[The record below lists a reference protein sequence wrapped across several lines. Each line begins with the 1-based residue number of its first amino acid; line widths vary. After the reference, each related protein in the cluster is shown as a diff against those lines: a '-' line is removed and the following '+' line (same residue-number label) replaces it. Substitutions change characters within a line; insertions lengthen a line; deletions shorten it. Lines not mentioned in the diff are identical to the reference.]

1 MKIRSKSVRTR
12 TITTGIIA
20 IVGILLLLSSC
31 AGKSNP
37 VVTVNTATATSGRLI
52 KPVEF
57 SGILTPYQTVNVY
70 SQQTGHATQVTVS
83 VGDKVKA
90 GQLLVKIDSRE
101 LNAQLAEAEAS
112 MRSVEDQASQAQ
124 VGISTAKANLE
135 LAQKS
140 YDRISA
146 LYKTQAVPKNQM
158 DDAQNKLELA
168 QSAYQNAKTQYQLLS
183 GSGLAQAKARI
194 ELIQVQISNT
204 TIDSPIDGVV
214 TNKNVN
220 PGELVTTGSPVMT
233 VADTSTLKLQGTVSQ
248 DAVPLMSLGQKVQ
261 VSVDGLP
268 NVKYEGTITQ
278 IGPVAVSTGQYFPVV
293 VSLENNGSLLAGMT
307 AMSSFSL
314 TAPQSLVIPASA
326 VQKDGH
332 DSYVYVVKNGTVTRT
347 RVEVGIQNSTD
358 VAVANG
364 LAAGDTVAT
373 SNVDTLQ
380 NGMAVA
386 ATN

>member
-20 IVGILLLLSSC
+20 IVGILVLLSSC

-57 SGILTPYQTVNVY
+57 SGILTPDQTVNVY

-83 VGDKVKA
+83 VGDKVEA

-124 VGISTAKANLE
+124 VGISTAKANLD

-140 YDRISA
+140 FDRISA

-158 DDAQNKLELA
+158 DDVQNKLELA
-168 QSAYQNAKTQYQLLS
+168 QSAYQNAQKQYQLLS

-204 TIDSPIDGVV
+204 TIASPIDGVV

-220 PGELVTTGSPVMT
+220 PGELVTTGAPVMT

-248 DAVPLMSLGQKVQ
+248 DAVPLMSMGQKVQ
-261 VSVDGLP
+261 VRVDGLP

-293 VSLENNGSLLAGMT
+293 VSLKNNGSLLAGMT
-307 AMSSFSL
+307 AMSSFNL
-314 TAPQSLVIPASA
+314 TAP
-326 VQKDGH
+326 
-332 DSYVYVVKNGTVTRT
+332 
-347 RVEVGIQNSTD
+347 
-358 VAVANG
+358 
-364 LAAGDTVAT
+364 
-373 SNVDTLQ
+373 
-380 NGMAVA
+380 
-386 ATN
+386 

>member
-20 IVGILLLLSSC
+20 IVGILVLLSSC

-57 SGILTPYQTVNVY
+57 SGILTPDQTVNVY

-124 VGISTAKANLE
+124 VGISTAKANLD

-140 YDRISA
+140 FDRISA

-158 DDAQNKLELA
+158 DDVQNKLELA
-168 QSAYQNAKTQYQLLS
+168 QSAYQNAQKQYQLLS

-204 TIDSPIDGVV
+204 TIASPIDGVV

-220 PGELVTTGSPVMT
+220 PGELVTTGAPVMT

-248 DAVPLMSLGQKVQ
+248 DAVPLMSMGQKVQ
-261 VSVDGLP
+261 VRVDGLP

-293 VSLENNGSLLAGMT
+293 VSLKNNGSLLAGMT
-307 AMSSFSL
+307 AMSSFNL
-314 TAPQSLVIPASA
+314 TAPQSVVIPASA

-358 VAVANG
+358 ITVASG
-364 LAAGDTVAT
+364 LAAGDVVAT
-373 SNVDTLQ
+373 SNIDTLQ

-386 ATN
+386 AIN

>member
-20 IVGILLLLSSC
+20 IVGILVLLSSC

-57 SGILTPYQTVNVY
+57 SGILTPDQTVNVY

-83 VGDKVKA
+83 VGDKVEA

-124 VGISTAKANLE
+124 VGISTAKANLD

-140 YDRISA
+140 FDRISA

-158 DDAQNKLELA
+158 DDVQNKLELA
-168 QSAYQNAKTQYQLLS
+168 QSAYQNAQKQYQLLS

-204 TIDSPIDGVV
+204 TIASPIDGVV

-220 PGELVTTGSPVMT
+220 PGELVTTGAPVMT

-248 DAVPLMSLGQKVQ
+248 DAVPLMSMGQKVQ
-261 VSVDGLP
+261 VRVDGLP

-293 VSLENNGSLLAGMT
+293 VSLKNNGSLLAGMT
-307 AMSSFSL
+307 AMSSFNL
-314 TAPQSLVIPASA
+314 TAPQSVVIPASA

-358 VAVANG
+358 ITVASG
-364 LAAGDTVAT
+364 LAAGDVVAT
-373 SNVDTLQ
+373 SNIDTLQ

>member
-20 IVGILLLLSSC
+20 IVGILVLLSSC

-37 VVTVNTATATSGRLI
+37 VVTVITATATSGRLI

-57 SGILTPYQTVNVY
+57 SGILTPDQTVNVY

-124 VGISTAKANLE
+124 VGISTAKANLD

-140 YDRISA
+140 FDRISA

-158 DDAQNKLELA
+158 DDVQNKLELA
-168 QSAYQNAKTQYQLLS
+168 QSAYQNAQKQYQLLS

-204 TIDSPIDGVV
+204 TIASPIDGVV

-220 PGELVTTGSPVMT
+220 PGELVTTGAPVMT

-248 DAVPLMSLGQKVQ
+248 DAVPLMSMGQKVQ
-261 VSVDGLP
+261 VRVDGLP

-293 VSLENNGSLLAGMT
+293 VSLKNNGSLLAGMT
-307 AMSSFSL
+307 AMSSFNL
-314 TAPQSLVIPASA
+314 TAPQSVVIPASA
-326 VQKDGH
+326 VQRDGH

-358 VAVANG
+358 ITVASG
-364 LAAGDTVAT
+364 LAAGDVVAT
-373 SNVDTLQ
+373 SNIDTLQ

>member
-20 IVGILLLLSSC
+20 IVGILVLLSSC

-57 SGILTPYQTVNVY
+57 SGILTPDQTVNVY

-83 VGDKVKA
+83 VGDKVEA

-124 VGISTAKANLE
+124 VGISTAKANLD

-140 YDRISA
+140 FDRISA

-158 DDAQNKLELA
+158 DDVQNKLELA
-168 QSAYQNAKTQYQLLS
+168 QSAYQNAQKQYQLLS

-204 TIDSPIDGVV
+204 TIASPIDGVV

-220 PGELVTTGSPVMT
+220 PGELVTTGAPVMT

-248 DAVPLMSLGQKVQ
+248 DAVPLMSMGQKVQ
-261 VSVDGLP
+261 VRVDGLP

-293 VSLENNGSLLAGMT
+293 VSLKNNGSLLAGMT
-307 AMSSFSL
+307 AMSSFNL
-314 TAPQSLVIPASA
+314 TAPQSVVIPASA

-358 VAVANG
+358 MTVASG
-364 LAAGDTVAT
+364 LAAGDVVAT
-373 SNVDTLQ
+373 SNIDTLQ

>member
-20 IVGILLLLSSC
+20 IVGTLLLLSAC
-31 AGKSNP
+31 TGKSNP

-204 TIDSPIDGVV
+204 TIASPIDGVV

-261 VSVDGLP
+261 VRVDGLP